1 MKALETPEE
10 KRKRRLLKKE
20 SKERA
25 RKEQMGWDSELLHYT
40 NADNPF
46 GDSNLLDKFVWRKK
60 LDKEGNFKFDYC
72 LCIMLLHKAP
82 FFLKEREI

>member
-10 KRKRRLLKKE
+10 KRKRRLMKKE
-20 SKERA
+20 AKERA

-40 NADNPF
+40 NSDNPF

-60 LDKEGNFKFDYC
+60 LEKEGMIQFKNRCYC
-72 LCIMLLHKAP
+72 I
-82 FFLKEREI
+82 